1 MNKKIFIYIIL
12 LATLLRFIG
21 LISRPIWYDESFSI
35 LFAEKGPS
43 AILSGTLIE
52 NQNTSSAEEHP
63 PLYYFILWA
72 WFNITNVSITTAR
85 IFSILFSLANLVIV
99 YLITNHL
106 FNSKTALI
114 ASVVFAILPFQIHYA
129 QEIRMYTMLTFWLL
143 LATFSFLK
151 TKENKKWWILF
162 SISCSLAQYT
172 QNLAAIY
179 LIPLSFTPILYKDW
193 KTLRNL
199 ILAGLVSLTLY
210 LPWLIHLP
218 AQLSKVNTNYWVEK
232 PGIEKIFT
240 LILFYLPNLPLSNLL
255 LVVGL
260 LLAVFVVTLAFFQ
273 TYLATKN
280 KIQNTNHG
288 LWLAYLS
295 FTPPL
300 LLWTISQFVPVY
312 IERALLPSH
321 AIFCIWLAWSL
332 TETKAPRFIQSLAMI
347 MILASATIG
356 FYQHITYKGFPYGQF
371 NEINSSI
378 ENRLETGDLIL
389 HSSKLSYL
397 PAFYFNSALP
407 QAFIIDPPNSNVDT
421 LAPATREILELN
433 EFESIEQAT
442 KDKIR
447 IWFVI
452 YQNSIDEYTINK
464 NATHPHLEY
473 LNKNFILENIEKWG
487 DIRVFLYRR
496 NEQ

>member
-12 LATLLRFIG
+12 LATLLRVIG

-52 NQNTSSAEEHP
+52 NQNASSAEEHP

-85 IFSILFSLANLVIV
+85 FFSILFSLASLVII
-99 YLITNHL
+99 YLITNHV

-114 ASVVFAILPFQIHYA
+114 ASFIFAILPFQIHYA
-129 QEIRMYTMLTFWLL
+129 QEIRMYAMLSFWLL
-143 LATFSFLK
+143 LATLSFLK
-151 TKENKKWWILF
+151 AKENNKWWVLF

-172 QNLAAIY
+172 HNLAAIY
-179 LIPLSFTPILYKDW
+179 LIPLSLTPILYKDW

-199 ILAGLVSLTLY
+199 ILASLASLTLY

-240 LILFYLPNLPLSNLL
+240 LILFYIPHLPLPNLL
-255 LVVGL
+255 LVFGL
-260 LLAVFVVTLAFFQ
+260 LFAVLIITLAFFQ
-273 TYLATKN
+273 TYLGLKN
-280 KIQNTNHG
+280 KIPNANHG

-295 FTPPL
+295 FFPPL
-300 LLWTISQFVPVY
+300 LLWIISQFVPVY

-332 TETKAPRFIQSLAMI
+332 TETKAPKLIQSFATI
-347 MILASATIG
+347 MILACSAIG
-356 FYQHITYKGFPYGQF
+356 FSQHLNYKGFPYGEF
-371 NEINSSI
+371 NEINLSV
-378 ENRLETGDLIL
+378 EKRLETGDLVL

-397 PAFYFNSALP
+397 PAFYFDYSLP
-407 QAFIIDPPNSNVDT
+407 QGFIIDPPNTNIDT
-421 LAPATREILELN
+421 LALATREILELT
-433 EFESIEQAT
+433 EFESIEKAT
-442 KDKIR
+442 ENKTR

-452 YQNSIDEYTINK
+452 YQNSIDEYTVNE

-473 LNKNFILENIEKWG
+473 LNKNFVLENTEKWG
-487 DIRVFLYRR
+487 DIRVFLYRK
-496 NEQ
+496 NKQ